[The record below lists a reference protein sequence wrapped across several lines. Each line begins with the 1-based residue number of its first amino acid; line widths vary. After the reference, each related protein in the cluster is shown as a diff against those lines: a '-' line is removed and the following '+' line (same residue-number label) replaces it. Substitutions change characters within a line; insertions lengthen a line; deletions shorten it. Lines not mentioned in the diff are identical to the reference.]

1 MGTENPL
8 TEATEE
14 FLDALRHE
22 RGASPHTVAAYRNDL
37 TQWQVELEQRG
48 VPHWDALTA
57 KDLTDLTATLTP
69 LAPATRRRRMSSL
82 RALLKFRKRRGQGP
96 AADLPRVGG
105 IRLPA
110 RLPKA
115 LDLAV
120 LERLLDAPDL
130 ATPSGL
136 RDRALMELIYGTGLR
151 ISEAVTLPLSQLD
164 LTTGALTV
172 TGKREKTRWLPVP
185 TQTAEWIERYLE
197 HGRPRLLRRPRAE
210 VIVSDRGL
218 AMRRTTAYERLQHYA
233 RLAGV
238 EEHVSPHVLRHTY
251 AVHLLKGGADLRAVQ
266 ELLGHESIATTQI
279 YTQLD
284 LDEVERRYRSAHPRR
299 GPAPPPKPA

>member
-1 MGTENPL
+1 MATPDAL
-8 TEATEE
+8 TLAVEE
-14 FLDALRHE
+14 FLDALRHD
-22 RGASPHTVAAYRNDL
+22 RGASVHTVAAYQNDL
-37 TQWQVELEQRG
+37 RQFQAWLVVQG
-48 VPHWDALTA
+48 IAGWDDLSAVNLSELTA
-57 KDLTDLTATLTP
+57 SLVN

-82 RALLKFRKRRGQGP
+82 RALLKFRKRRGQGT

-115 LDLAV
+115 LDREV

-136 RDRALMELIYGTGLR
+136 RDRAMMELIYGTGLR
-151 ISEAVTLPLSQLD
+151 VSEAVGLPLAQLD
-164 LTTGALTV
+164 LDSAALTV
-172 TGKREKTRWLPVP
+172 TGKREKTRWVP
-185 TQTAEWIERYLE
+185 IPAQTLAWLERYLDA
-197 HGRPRLLRRPRAE
+197 GRPRLVRRPRAE
-210 VIVSDRGL
+210 VLVSDRGL
-218 AMRRTTAYERLQHYA
+218 ALRRTTAYQRLQHYA
-233 RLAGV
+233 RKAGIESAV
-238 EEHVSPHVLRHTY
+238 GPHILRHTY

-284 LDEVERRYRSAHPRR
+284 LDEVERRYRNAHPRR
-299 GPAPPPKPA
+299 